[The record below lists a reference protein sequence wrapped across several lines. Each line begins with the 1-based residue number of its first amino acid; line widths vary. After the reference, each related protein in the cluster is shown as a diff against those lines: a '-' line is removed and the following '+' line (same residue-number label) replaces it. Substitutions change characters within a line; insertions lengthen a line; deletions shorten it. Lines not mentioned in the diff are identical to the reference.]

1 MDGLEK
7 RRKSP
12 RFRCWGLIVAAG
24 SAQRYGQELPKQYQ
38 LIGDVPLLQFS
49 LNCFN
54 AVPDIAGMVVGVSA
68 IDQWF
73 HSLCQAPAKCLGVFI
88 GGASRSETVLRGL
101 EALTS
106 HAEADDWVLV
116 HDAARPCLRVSDL
129 QYLID
134 EVVDEEAG
142 GILAAPVWDTLKEAD
157 RHGNVHKTLCRQR
170 VWRAMTP
177 QMFRLGELTQALN
190 ACSGSLADV
199 PDEASAIERSGRP
212 VKLVRGRDDN
222 LKVTVEADLDRV
234 AAILKSEDRS

>member
-1 MDGLEK
+1 MDRPEK
-7 RRKSP
+7 WSKSP

-24 SAQRYGQELPKQYQ
+24 SAQRYGQEPPKQYQ
-38 LIGDVPLLQFS
+38 LVGDVPLLQFS

-54 AVPDIAGMVVGVSA
+54 AVPDIAGMVVGISA
-68 IDQWF
+68 IDRWF
-73 HSLCQAPAKCLGVFI
+73 DSLCQAPDKFLGVFV

-134 EVVDEEAG
+134 EVVDEEVG
-142 GILAAPVWDTLKEAD
+142 GILAAPVWDTLKVAD
-157 RHGNVHKTLCRQR
+157 RHGNVRKTLCRQR

-177 QMFRLGELTQALN
+177 QMFRLGALTQALN
-190 ACSGSLADV
+190 ACSGSFEDV
-199 PDEASAIERSGRP
+199 ADEASAIERLGRP

-234 AAILKSEDRS
+234 AAILKNEGRF

>member
-1 MDGLEK
+1 MDRPEK
-7 RRKSP
+7 WSKSP

-24 SAQRYGQELPKQYQ
+24 SAQRYGQEPPKQYQ
-38 LIGDVPLLQFS
+38 LVGDVPLLQFS

-54 AVPDIAGMVVGVSA
+54 AVPDIAGMVVGISA
-68 IDQWF
+68 IDRWF
-73 HSLCQAPAKCLGVFI
+73 DSLCQAPAKFLGVFV

-106 HAEADDWVLV
+106 HAKADDWVLV

-134 EVVDEEAG
+134 EVVDEEVG
-142 GILAAPVWDTLKEAD
+142 GILAAPVWDTLKVAD
-157 RHGNVHKTLCRQR
+157 RHGNVRKTLCRQR

-177 QMFRLGELTQALN
+177 QMFRLGALTQALN
-190 ACSGSLADV
+190 ACSGSFEDV
-199 PDEASAIERSGRP
+199 ADEASAIERSGRP

-234 AAILKSEDRS
+234 AAILKNEGRF

>member
-1 MDGLEK
+1 MDRRQK
-7 RRKSP
+7 RSKSP

-24 SAQRYGQELPKQYQ
+24 SAQRYGQEPPKQYQ

-73 HSLCQAPAKCLGVFI
+73 DSLCQAPAKFLGVFV
-88 GGASRSETVLRGL
+88 GGASRSEPVLRGL

-106 HAEADDWVLV
+106 NAEADDWVLV

-134 EVVDEEAG
+134 EVADEEVG
-142 GILAAPVWDTLKEAD
+142 GILAAPVWDTLKVAD

-177 QMFRLGELTQALN
+177 QMFRLEALTQALN
-190 ACSGSLADV
+190 ACLGSLEDV
-199 PDEASAIERSGRP
+199 PDKHLPSKDQGGRS
-212 VKLVRGRDDN
+212 N
-222 LKVTVEADLDRV
+222 
-234 AAILKSEDRS
+234 